1 MDSYIHWLSQEVSIK
16 LQAGLQMKIFFLAL
30 AFCTFFFNSC
40 SVMKFAQYYASADS
54 SPGKLKGR
62 VYETKDT
69 SYEIGQL
76 PDNWNRINVDGGDLA
91 FWNAKFGA
99 TITVNSICHRNDKN
113 LNYSLKA
120 LTNSLLIGIK
130 DKRLVESEETTISGE
145 KALLSVYQGNLDK
158 VPVKIIAVVLK
169 KKSCNYDLT
178 YASSPDSFDGG
189 IADFKGFVSQFR
201 LIDQKK

>member
-1 MDSYIHWLSQEVSIK
+1 
-16 LQAGLQMKIFFLAL
+16 MKIFFLVF
-30 AFCTFFFNSC
+30 AFCTLFFNSC
-40 SVMKFAQYYASADS
+40 SVVKFAQYYASADS

-76 PDNWNRINVDGGDLA
+76 PDNWKRINIDGGDLA
-91 FWNAKFGA
+91 FWNAKLEA
-99 TITVNSICHRNDKN
+99 TITVNSTCYKNDKN
-113 LNYSLKA
+113 VNYSLKA

-130 DKRLVESEETTISGE
+130 DKGLVESEDITISGE
-145 KALLSVYQGNLDK
+145 KALLSIYQGNLDK
-158 VPVKIIAVVLK
+158 IPVKISAVVFK

-189 IADFKGFVSQFR
+189 KADFKGFVSQFK